1 VNTTQIVGLI
11 GAVLLIFFMTN
22 SWRFASDISS
32 FVKEFRVNKKRGLK
46 FSMCGCCLK
55 RQNKMDLWNGLGQ
68 IATNGEGIYYSS
80 ICMPLLFIP
89 WGKLNLV
96 KLDNQISN
104 EYSHVTIAGYPAFT
118 WLIPARFNLKIDV
131 V

>member
-1 VNTTQIVGLI
+1 MNTTQIVGLI
-11 GAVLLIFFMTN
+11 GAILLLFFATN
-22 SWRFASDISS
+22 SWRFVNNIAS
-32 FVKEFRVNKKRGLK
+32 FVKEFRVKKNRGLK

-68 IATNGEGIYYSS
+68 IATDDDGIYYSS

-89 WGKLNLV
+89 WENLKRVTLNELTS
-96 KLDNQISN
+96 KG
-104 EYSHVTIAGYPAFT
+104 YSSLSIVGYPTFT
-118 WLIPARFNLKIDV
+118 WLIPTRFNLKIDV